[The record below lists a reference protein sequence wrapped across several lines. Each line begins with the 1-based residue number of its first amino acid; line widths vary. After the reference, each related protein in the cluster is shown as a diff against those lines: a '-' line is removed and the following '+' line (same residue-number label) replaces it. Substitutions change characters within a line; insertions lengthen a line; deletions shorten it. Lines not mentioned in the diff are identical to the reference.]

1 MLEHKQVW
9 FDFHSSLHH
18 GRLHH
23 GLHRIR
29 KGMRT
34 FLTPPRA
41 SLHSCSLAKS
51 LNLGLRHENLQRWR
65 SKTQG
70 IQERLS
76 FFFLTCSPG
85 CPQADCIYTRV
96 TLNVWYPSLYL
107 LSLWDYRRAP
117 THLVWAW
124 VWCWAWNPG
133 LWACSASSLPV
144 ELQLQP
150 GNVILALGS
159 DGEGTSYLKWL
170 DQRDLFDLMG
180 LGVAG
185 GPGLNVCSVSPRLL
199 TVAILPVRCETRL
212 LLDEVMWLI
221 TKQDTFKKKI

>member
-41 SLHSCSLAKS
+41 SLHSRSMAKS
-51 LNLGLRHENLQRWR
+51 LNLGLRHENLRRWR

-70 IQERLS
+70 TQERLS
-76 FFFLTCSPG
+76 FFLTCSPG
-85 CPQADCIYTRV
+85 CPQIDCIYMRV

-107 LSLWDYRRAP
+107 LSLWDYRCVP
-117 THLVWAW
+117 THLVRVVLGMEPWALGMFSEFPAS
-124 VWCWAWNPG
+124 WAPAPAWECYFSAWIWWRRNFVSKMTGPKRSIWSNG
-133 LWACSASSLPV
+133 ARRSGRTWPECVFRVSSASHCS
-144 ELQLQP
+144 
-150 GNVILALGS
+150 N
-159 DGEGTSYLKWL
+159 TSCQVWDKTPSGWSYVTYHQTRYL
-170 DQRDLFDLMG
+170 
-180 LGVAG
+180 
-185 GPGLNVCSVSPRLL
+185 
-199 TVAILPVRCETRL
+199 
-212 LLDEVMWLI
+212 
-221 TKQDTFKKKI
+221 